1 MIVSVVVED
10 ESAEIVEVSTVCA
23 EVVIVS
29 GVVED
34 ESAEVVEVSTV

>member
-1 MIVSVVVED
+1 MNVSVIVED
-10 ESAEIVEVSTVCA
+10 ESAAVVEVSTVCA

-29 GVVED
+29 VVDED